1 MPYISIDYLVT
12 DNEQKRIQR
21 LIPELNAY
29 GSPSSSKCE
38 DWTEKTVLE
47 LLVTS
52 APDSFGVVEQQLQV
66 FEKSF
71 GIEN

>member
-12 DNEQKRIQR
+12 NNEKKRIQR

-29 GSPSSSKCE
+29 GSPSNSKCE
-38 DWTEKTVLE
+38 DWTEKEVLE
-47 LLVTS
+47 LLLMSDPNSV
-52 APDSFGVVEQQLQV
+52 GMVEQQLQA

-71 GIEN
+71 GIEE

>member
-12 DNEQKRIQR
+12 NNEQKRIQR

-47 LLVTS
+47 LLLMSDPNSV
-52 APDSFGVVEQQLQV
+52 GMVEQQLQA

-71 GIEN
+71 GIE

>member
-12 DNEQKRIQR
+12 NNEQKRIQR

-47 LLVTS
+47 LLLMSDPNSV
-52 APDSFGVVEQQLQV
+52 GMVEQRLQA

-71 GIEN
+71 GIE